1 MSSSEA
7 RKGPTLGVRAP
18 IRERVA
24 RSVGWMVWSRGVVQA
39 VSLLSTLLVVR
50 LLSPVDYGLVGLASL
65 WIYALTLIS
74 DLGVG
79 AAVVQFRDME
89 PGELNA
95 CFWLNMAIATAG
107 YCMLL
112 AAAPWIAAWFS
123 TPALAPVLRV
133 GALVL
138 PVSALRMVPDSLL
151 QRDLALER
159 TSQAQLAAT
168 LATIPT
174 VLGLA
179 MAGAGVWALV
189 AGMIVMPVVQT
200 AATFLLVRWRPGLR
214 IGGRRLGEVFHYGF
228 ASFGARVCRAVS
240 LDADAFLLG
249 KLAGA
254 TALGFYSMAK
264 QLATLPL
271 EKLVVLVMQVLSPML
286 AEQQDS
292 REQMR
297 RSVLRAIRFVAWV
310 TFPIFGGFMVV
321 AEDLVRVILT
331 DKWLPA
337 TPVIVLLCA
346 FSMVRALEMLLA
358 PALMA
363 AYRPRFVFRYQ
374 LALMAALVPAFWLGA
389 LHGGAPGVALAWV
402 TVYPVVM
409 VWMARE
415 ALRELH
421 ASFRS
426 LWLELRSPVAVTAVM
441 MLAVLAVRHLLLS
454 VAADLAWERLAVLV
468 LTGVMVYGVGLLA
481 IGGPVRGELLELAGW
496 LFRRARP
503 AGTAVSGT

>member
-1 MSSSEA
+1 MSATEPRTGHPS
-7 RKGPTLGVRAP
+7 RVRSP

-24 RSVGWMVWSRGVVQA
+24 RSVGWVVWSRGVLQV
-39 VSLLSTLLVVR
+39 VSLVSTLLVAR
-50 LLSPVDYGLVGLASL
+50 LLSPADYGLVGLASL

-95 CFWLNMAIATAG
+95 CFWLNIAIATVG

-159 TSQAQLAAT
+159 TSKAQLAAT

-179 MAGAGVWALV
+179 IAGAGVWALV
-189 AGMIVMPVVQT
+189 AGLLVTPVVQT
-200 AATFLLVRWRPGLR
+200 AATFALVRWRPGLH
-214 IGGRRLGEVFHYGF
+214 IGGRRLGEVFHYGV
-228 ASFGARVCRAVS
+228 ASFGARVCRAVT

-254 TALGFYSMAK
+254 TSLGFYSMGK

-286 AEQQDS
+286 AELQDS
-292 REQMR
+292 REKMR

-310 TFPIFGGFMVV
+310 TFPVFGGFMVV

-346 FSMVRALEMLLA
+346 FSMVRAVEMLLA

-389 LHGGAPGVALAWV
+389 LYGGAPGVALGWV
-402 TVYPVVM
+402 TVYPVIVI
-409 VWMARE
+409 WLARE

-421 ASFRS
+421 ASVRS
-426 LWLELRSPVAVTAVM
+426 LWLELRSPLVATAVM
-441 MLAVLAVRHLLLS
+441 MLAVLSVRHLLSS
-454 VAADLAWERLAVLV
+454 VATDLAWERLAALV
-468 LTGVMVYGVGLLA
+468 ITGMVVYAAGLLV
-481 IGGPVRGELLELAGW
+481 IGGPVRGELLELTGW

-503 AGTAVSGT
+503 AHTVVSRT